1 MMAESRKLGEKKLK
15 QMKSERDDLERAMLE
30 SVSKIFGTK
39 DVKNETGD
47 IYKFEKLGWRQG
59 KSKREYVE
67 SASKI
72 AKERGIPH
80 LNPEIARVKTGT
92 RQLVPYFVEGEYIE
106 GEGFHPLNN
115 AAIQQAFDDV
125 KRTVIIGLDQAHE
138 ILEKRL
144 CKEVTPESI
153 NFYLESVQ
161 HTMAGGSVAQE
172 HLGYINPECTRDCY
186 VKVFTGDDELAD
198 HIDKRFLIDINK
210 LFPADQA
217 KQLKEATGKKLY
229 EVVRLPTMA
238 VRAGCGGLAR
248 RWAALQKAMAFIN
261 AYNLTGQAA
270 ISDFVYGA
278 KHADVVVMGT
288 PSAYSRQFSDNEP
301 YGIPGGY
308 YADMVQTLRTE
319 PDKPEEY
326 IVNASCI
333 GLILGTQITYGF
345 YMIGG
350 IGLMQAIGMYMSGNV
365 VDDSVRYFMEY
376 VERHH
381 GGACGVRP
389 GDFQRIANIS
399 KHMNI
404 YMQERWEE
412 YPALMEAQ
420 WSSYTRNALMQEM
433 SGDAC
438 AWATGNADIGRMG
451 GYLSVYH
458 QRAYQGRSGWYSY
471 DSIPLYDL
479 ASKWTMRPEYGIAE
493 ELLANNYSAVSPQ
506 IFSGAQ
512 LSTTFSASAHSARRD
527 AFCVNPLV
535 KIAFADPSLKFDW
548 AHPRKC
554 VAEGAL
560 GKFMPEGERS
570 PIIPAQ

>member
-1 MMAESRKLGEKKLK
+1 MTEPKRLSKEKLK
-15 QMKSERDDLERAMLE
+15 EMEAERDSLEKEMFD
-30 SVSKIFGTK
+30 SVSRIFEMNDLRK
-39 DVKNETGD
+39 QEGD
-47 IYKFEKLGWRQG
+47 IYRFEKLGWRQG
-59 KSKREYVE
+59 KAKREYVDA
-67 SASKI
+67 ASKI

-80 LNPEIARVKTGT
+80 LNPDIARVKTGA
-92 RQLVPYFVEGEYIE
+92 RQLVPYYVEGEYVE

-115 AAIQQAFDDV
+115 AATQQALDDV

-172 HLGYINPECTRDCY
+172 HMGYINPECTRDCY
-186 VKVFTGDDELAD
+186 VKVFTGDDKLAD
-198 HIDKRFLIDINK
+198 QIDKRYLLDINK
-210 LFPADQA
+210 LFPEDQA
-217 KQLKEATGKKLY
+217 KQLKGAIGKKIY

-248 RWAALQKAMAFIN
+248 RWSALQKAMAFIN
-261 AYNLTGQAA
+261 AYSLTGQAA
-270 ISDFVYGA
+270 MSDFVYGA

-288 PSAYSRQFSDNEP
+288 PSSYSRQFSDNEP
-301 YGIPGGY
+301 YGVPGGY
-308 YADMVQTLRTE
+308 YADMVQTMRVE
-319 PDKPEEY
+319 PDKPEEA
-326 IVNASCI
+326 IVNSSCI

-350 IGLMQAIGMYMSGNV
+350 VGLMQAIGMYMSGNV
-365 VDDSVRYFMEY
+365 IDDTVRYFIEHVDKRY
-376 VERHH
+376 
-381 GGACGVRP
+381 GGACSVKP
-389 GDFQRIANIS
+389 DDFQKIADISRHINIV
-399 KHMNI
+399 ME
-404 YMQERWEE
+404 ERWEE

-438 AWATGNADIGRMG
+438 AWATGNADLGRTG
-451 GYLSVYH
+451 GYLSVFH

-471 DSIPLYDL
+471 DSIPLHDL

-493 ELLANNYSAVSPQ
+493 ELLCNNYTAVSPQ
-506 IFSGAQ
+506 IFNGAQ
-512 LSTTFSASAHSARRD
+512 LATCYSASAHAARRD
-527 AFCVNPLV
+527 AYCVNPLV
-535 KIAFADPSLKFDW
+535 KVAFADPSLKFDW

-554 VAEGAL
+554 VVEGAM
-560 GKFMPEGERS
+560 GRFMPEGERT
-570 PIIPAQ
+570 PIIPSL